1 MSSHFKKIKAT
12 DLEYYYGID
21 FHNGSVISVTDIVLK
36 NCLQPNGDIFF
47 NGIKNNLFGD
57 PYYGHVKTLYC
68 VYENNVIKKVL
79 ESVNQRFESD
89 VIMYIQ
95 SFDLK
100 QLNYYYGI
108 SFPNLVENVT
118 EKVLNL
124 ENSGNI
130 TISFNY
136 NELFGDPYYGH
147 VKTFFIVN
155 ENKILFS
162 FTENQP
168 VYLTNI
174 KMKLY
179 KLKEYESDFSTV
191 FQPPDT
197 RFFYGSDFDQLS
209 EITSLVFKTYTNN
222 DGTIQIPSGN
232 KIWEDGNDKPNFIF
246 IQTTKYVHKIKGW
259 CSVSMGNKPK
269 NIIISGMGVFNEN
282 SGGITCCYKMANI
295 LENLSEGWW
304 VKIHGGP
311 NPYHND
317 LWHGEPFDKEN
328 TVVIYCEGVNGNP
341 LDAKYVVRWILA
353 PLGTFGNH
361 HQYLN
366 YNPHDLV
373 YYFNTENR
381 FYNKSPSIFKLL
393 TIVNIPCIDFDSSP
407 RPLQYC
413 HTWRKSQMHSQILPI
428 HPPNSV
434 ELNGSL
440 QDFINAFKSFEYFI
454 SYDPLTFYSLIAAM
468 SGCISIVYPL
478 EGLSKK
484 DWYKK
489 TCASEYL
496 EKNNVDLYGIAYGNS
511 PEEIE
516 FAKSTLHL
524 CQTQWLDIE
533 SFMIENTIQP
543 FIEDIANF
551 ESQLNTVEHNYLINF
566 D

>member
-1 MSSHFKKIKAT
+1 MKNTKA
-12 DLEYYYGID
+12 I
-21 FHNGSVISVTDIVLK
+21 
-36 NCLQPNGDIFF
+36 
-47 NGIKNNLFGD
+47 
-57 PYYGHVKTLYC
+57 
-68 VYENNVIKKVL
+68 
-79 ESVNQRFESD
+79 
-89 VIMYIQ
+89 
-95 SFDLK
+95 
-100 QLNYYYGI
+100 
-108 SFPNLVENVT
+108 
-118 EKVLNL
+118 
-124 ENSGNI
+124 
-130 TISFNY
+130 
-136 NELFGDPYYGH
+136 
-147 VKTFFIVN
+147 
-155 ENKILFS
+155 
-162 FTENQP
+162 
-168 VYLTNI
+168 
-174 KMKLY
+174 
-179 KLKEYESDFSTV
+179 

-209 EITSLVFKTYTNN
+209 EITSLVFKTYTNS

-246 IQTTKYVHKIKGW
+246 IKTTKYVHKIKGW

-282 SGGITCCYKMANI
+282 SGGISLCYKMANI
-295 LENLSEGWW
+295 LENLSEGCW

-328 TVVIYCEGVNGNP
+328 TIVIYCEGVNGNP

-353 PLGTFGNH
+353 PLGSFCGNH

-393 TIVNIPCIDFDSSP
+393 TIVNIPCIDYDSSP

-413 HTWRKSQMHSQILPI
+413 HAWRKSQMHASISPI

-434 ELNGSL
+434 ELNDNL
-440 QDFINAFKSFEYFI
+440 TIQDCINAFKSFEYFT
-454 SYDPLTFYSLIAAM
+454 SYDPLTFYTVIAAM

-484 DWYKK
+484 DWYKR
-489 TCASEYL
+489 TCTSEYL
-496 EKNNVDLYGIAYGNS
+496 DKNNVDLYGIAYGNS

-516 FAKSTLHL
+516 FARSTCHL
-524 CQTQWLDIE
+524 AKAQWIDIE